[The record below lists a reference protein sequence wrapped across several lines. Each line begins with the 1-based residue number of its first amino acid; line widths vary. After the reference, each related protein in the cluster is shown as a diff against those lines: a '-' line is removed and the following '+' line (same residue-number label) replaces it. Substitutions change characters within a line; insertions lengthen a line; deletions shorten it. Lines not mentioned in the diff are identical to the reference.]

1 MYVVFEQAG
10 LPSVGSDSNWDPER
24 YEGLGGLM
32 TTYDDGQPQVINSDY
47 DFARPG
53 TVNRAF
59 APDPFQTGLE
69 LDDNWQEGLSEQNGM
84 DIMY

>member
-1 MYVVFEQAG
+1 MYVAFEQAG
-10 LPSVGSDSNWDPER
+10 LPGVGSDSNWDPER
-24 YEGLGGLM
+24 YEG
-32 TTYDDGQPQVINSDY
+32 DDGQPQVINSDY

-69 LDDNWQEGLSEQNGM
+69 LDDNWQDGLSEQNGM